1 MLLDSCKKLGCL
13 GLSWFKIYFY
23 LIALYCNY
31 LHCTQHCRSI
41 SSIKKLHYI
50 GLGCF
55 IRSSRTIFTHSWA
68 LFPFVYDISFVLDRK
83 HALQAESYSVV
94 LLANARRSPSSLPLS
109 THAQTSFQ
117 PRLSR
122 VREGSASQLA
132 NSY

>member
-1 MLLDSCKKLGCL
+1 
-13 GLSWFKIYFY
+13 
-23 LIALYCNY
+23 
-31 LHCTQHCRSI
+31 LHCTVIIYTVHNIVGAYHQLKNYI
-41 SSIKKLHYI
+41 TLDWAVLFVLHELFLPI
-50 GLGCF
+50 LGHYF
-55 IRSSRTIFTHSWA
+55 LI
-68 LFPFVYDISFVLDRK
+68 VYDISFVLDRK
-83 HALQAESYSVV
+83 HALQAESYSVI